1 MSVRIPDAGFL
12 ERRCPGRPGVNR
24 HTGVPFR
31 EVGGSARICGCLWVK
46 AVPPSGWLGTDLG
59 ISFHHLW
66 KSQVVTMIAGES
78 VMARF
83 STPQPN
89 KARSLC
95 SFCATIQLAA
105 ISAAASDG
113 SSRPHRDL
121 PAWPSQPPIGQLGC
135 RAGVSVG
142 PSTRSR
148 MILASV
154 CSLPVLEPSL
164 TADIHR

>member
-31 EVGGSARICGCLWVK
+31 EVGGSARVCGCLWVK

-95 SFCATIQLAA
+95 SVCATIQLAA

-121 PAWPSQPPIGQLGC
+121 PAWPSQSPRGQLGC
-135 RAGVSVG
+135 RAGGVG
-142 PSTRSR
+142 RAVYEKPDDLGQRL
-148 MILASV
+148 LAPGS
-154 CSLPVLEPSL
+154 
-164 TADIHR
+164 